1 MLNSRDHNPRL
12 PLEGHLDLT
21 YRCNNHCRHCWLWL
35 PVNAKEQKEELNFNE
50 VKSIVDDA
58 RSMGCR
64 KWSISGGEPM
74 LRPDFPEIFDY
85 IPDGFGGVFDKRL

>member
-35 PVNAKEQKEELNFNE
+35 PVNAKEKKE
-50 VKSIVDDA
+50 
-58 RSMGCR
+58 
-64 KWSISGGEPM
+64 
-74 LRPDFPEIFDY
+74 
-85 IPDGFGGVFDKRL
+85 